1 MGTWGE
7 GLYDNDAALDLLAE
21 LVDSV
26 DPEQSPTHLAVGL
39 GLKLWMLPVH
49 VDTGADEIRRI
60 LERKQDWLTKLPTP
74 ARAELQALAANPKAM
89 SQRPGSRSP
98 ENRAIIGGYENGP
111 RVEALF
117 QVEGASELLAELAE
131 RLGKVLDEAL
141 ETEAGL
147 YEVSEA
153 LAALGMLLEL
163 RAIGVRSAPARVERW
178 KQAYAAADRATRE
191 ERGFWDAYSARVLQ
205 ALERLG

>member
-60 LERKQDWLTKLPTP
+60 LERKQDWLTKLPAP

>member
-7 GLYDNDAALDLLAE
+7 GLYDNDAALDLLAD
-21 LVDSV
+21 LVDSI

-49 VDTGADEIRRI
+49 VDTGADEVRRI
-60 LERKQDWLTKLPTP
+60 LDRKQDWLAKLPAP

-89 SQRPGSRSP
+89 SERPGSRSP

-111 RVEALF
+111 RVDALF
-117 QVEGASELLAELAE
+117 QVEGASEVLAGLAE

-141 ETEAGL
+141 EAEADL
-147 YEVSEA
+147 YEVSDS

-163 RAIGVRSAPARVERW
+163 RAIGVRSAPARIERW

-205 ALERLG
+205 ALERLS